1 MGTSASTQS
10 HHNAKYLKVNIRYC
24 KFTHRKLL
32 LNYQAFVCPKH
43 LHFVLATG
51 TSYTYR
57 LLGLLYRKVY
67 LVYTDGLHGKQ
78 HKKKHAHTHI
88 KKKNREGIKNPPR
101 FAASLNTQPARH
113 PALNM
118 HIDRFESCRFGSL

>member
-88 KKKNREGIKNPPR
+88 KKKIAKESKTRHDLLPLSIHNRPGI
-101 FAASLNTQPARH
+101 QH
-113 PALNM
+113 
-118 HIDRFESCRFGSL
+118 